1 MRPDIGLL
9 GGLAGRP
16 AGRPG
21 WEACC
26 EAWHVGAGAVPRQG
40 VGGGDE
46 AGVGAARVG
55 RVLAVGAG

>member
-1 MRPDIGLL
+1 MRPDLGLL
-9 GGLAGRP
+9 GEAW
-16 AGRPG
+16 
-21 WEACC
+21 WEACRC
-26 EAWHVGAGAVPRQG
+26 RACGAGAVPRQG